1 MADRNRYR
9 WAYNRTDVCTD
20 LGFGPEPFLVADSD
34 PDDEQE
40 RYSRGRADQVHGGS
54 VGFRALIGPSKGI
67 QKDTGSNGPQEVL
80 WEDGSADELTLVL
93 HKLKYYVETH
103 AERCCQFDISDALVD
118 LVCSHDLGNNARLK
132 AEISTRS

>member
-9 WAYNRTDVCTD
+9 SGYSRTDVCKV
-20 LGFGPEPFLVADSD
+20 LGFGPEPLLIADSD

-67 QKDTGSNGPQEVL
+67 QKDTGSDGPQEVL

-93 HKLKYYVETH
+93 HKLKYYVEKLTPNDV
-103 AERCCQFDISDALVD
+103 ANSIYPMPWLILCVPTIWATMLD
-118 LVCSHDLGNNARLK
+118 
-132 AEISTRS
+132 